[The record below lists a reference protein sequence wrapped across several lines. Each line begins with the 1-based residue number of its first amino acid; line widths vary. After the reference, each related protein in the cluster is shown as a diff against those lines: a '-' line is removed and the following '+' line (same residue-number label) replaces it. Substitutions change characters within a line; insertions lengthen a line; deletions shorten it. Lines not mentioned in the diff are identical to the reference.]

1 MNINQINLSSITRIG
16 KIMNV
21 KVDDSQRNVK
31 LIRCKCNAWKY
42 ETQPYCRWCERKEY
56 DQHLIL
62 NKRK

>member
-1 MNINQINLSSITRIG
+1 M
-16 KIMNV
+16 MNV

-42 ETQPYCRWCERKEY
+42 ETQPYCRWCERQQY